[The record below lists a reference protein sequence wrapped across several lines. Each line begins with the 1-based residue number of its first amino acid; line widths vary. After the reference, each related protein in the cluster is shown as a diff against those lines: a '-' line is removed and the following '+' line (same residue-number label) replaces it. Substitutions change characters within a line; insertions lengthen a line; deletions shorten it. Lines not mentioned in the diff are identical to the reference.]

1 MPDGLAFPGLPAR
14 CRSAL
19 PRPLIGMASGTD
31 GACLSFRDVTWDSDG
46 TGSRRILH
54 GVSGAVES
62 GSLLAIMGASGS
74 GKTTLLQ
81 VGLPPA
87 MRCCAQERPI

>member
-1 MPDGLAFPGLPAR
+1 
-14 CRSAL
+14 
-19 PRPLIGMASGTD
+19 MASGTD

-81 VGLPPA
+81 VGCRLPQSNAVLRARAPDLTA
-87 MRCCAQERPI
+87 G